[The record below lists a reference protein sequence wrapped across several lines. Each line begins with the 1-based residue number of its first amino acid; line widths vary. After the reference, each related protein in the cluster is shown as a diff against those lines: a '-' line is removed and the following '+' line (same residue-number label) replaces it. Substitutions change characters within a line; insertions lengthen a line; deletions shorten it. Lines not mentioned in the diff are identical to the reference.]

1 MEPGRVAAGSLG
13 PRLAGRLTA
22 ELILR
27 SPQYMNC
34 VKEYE
39 IDLRGLSATVDASY
53 EWQTVTPSHLDK
65 FTWGEK
71 CVPQRG
77 RETHLE
83 IHLAAGSKI
92 NSIENLGATQ
102 VSCQSSKLPSA
113 CFVLL
118 LQGLTMLLSCRTN
131 STAYTCQTTM

>member
-39 IDLRGLSATVDASY
+39 IDLRGVTATITAQS
-53 EWQTVTPSHLDK
+53 Q
-65 FTWGEK
+65 
-71 CVPQRG
+71 
-77 RETHLE
+77 
-83 IHLAAGSKI
+83 
-92 NSIENLGATQ
+92 
-102 VSCQSSKLPSA
+102 CQSVNHSPPSRKGGSIPDA
-113 CFVLL
+113 AQMWC
-118 LQGLTMLLSCRTN
+118 
-131 STAYTCQTTM
+131 

>member
-39 IDLRGLSATVDASY
+39 IDLRGLPATVDASHY
-53 EWQTVTPSHLDK
+53 
-65 FTWGEK
+65 
-71 CVPQRG
+71 CR
-77 RETHLE
+77 
-83 IHLAAGSKI
+83 
-92 NSIENLGATQ
+92 SISI
-102 VSCQSSKLPSA
+102 SCLPSN
-113 CFVLL
+113 LWEL
-118 LQGLTMLLSCRTN
+118 RMTMLRAGVNSRGDDHGCRL
-131 STAYTCQTTM
+131 

>member
-1 MEPGRVAAGSLG
+1 MG

-39 IDLRGLSATVDASY
+39 IDLRGLLFIASSLRVSQCRFGFALNISALPVVLSGKGSSM
-53 EWQTVTPSHLDK
+53 SH
-65 FTWGEK
+65 
-71 CVPQRG
+71 V
-77 RETHLE
+77 
-83 IHLAAGSKI
+83 AYAGSKI

-102 VSCQSSKLPSA
+102 VRTLTLSSQSYCDAPLHTLTIPSAGSKLRC
-113 CFVLL
+113 CFI
-118 LQGLTMLLSCRTN
+118 
-131 STAYTCQTTM
+131 AEPI

>member
-39 IDLRGLSATVDASY
+39 IDLRGVSAKTTARYQCRSVD
-53 EWQTVTPSHLDK
+53 H
-65 FTWGEK
+65 
-71 CVPQRG
+71 
-77 RETHLE
+77 
-83 IHLAAGSKI
+83 I
-92 NSIENLGATQ
+92 
-102 VSCQSSKLPSA
+102 LPS
-113 CFVLL
+113 
-118 LQGLTMLLSCRTN
+118 RI
-131 STAYTCQTTM
+131 

>member
-1 MEPGRVAAGSLG
+1 MAMDPGRVAAGSLG

-39 IDLRGLSATVDASY
+39 IDLRGKSAQQLSGAKEGQQNLSVHSLVRSPSV
-53 EWQTVTPSHLDK
+53 WQQVGTEVFLI
-65 FTWGEK
+65 
-71 CVPQRG
+71 C
-77 RETHLE
+77 
-83 IHLAAGSKI
+83 AGSKI

-102 VSCQSSKLPSA
+102 VSAL
-113 CFVLL
+113 
-118 LQGLTMLLSCRTN
+118 R
-131 STAYTCQTTM
+131 